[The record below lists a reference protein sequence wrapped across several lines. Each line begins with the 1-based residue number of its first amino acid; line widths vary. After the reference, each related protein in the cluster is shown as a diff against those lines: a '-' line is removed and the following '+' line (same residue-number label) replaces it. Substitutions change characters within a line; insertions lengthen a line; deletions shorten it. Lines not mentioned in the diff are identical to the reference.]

1 MLPSSCSRHPLPF
14 PVVSR
19 LRSAELKHGRLA
31 MLAALGLV
39 TPELVQKPTGFE
51 GFHFAPEFSEL
62 NAIKAL
68 SSVPKLGIAQI
79 VLVIAFTEI
88 ATFGKVYNEKFAYE
102 DNLTPLERQKV
113 LSGRLGDLSGAA
125 KTQARAG
132 VNAFGE
138 ATDVGF
144 QDPEAKVRATYTL
157 REFKPQFLIGPTI
170 FSWSFVLV
178 LMSVPVC
185 CSCCS

>member
-1 MLPSSCSRHPLPF
+1 
-14 PVVSR
+14 
-19 LRSAELKHGRLA
+19 

-113 LSGRLGDLSGAA
+113 LTGRLGDLSGAA

-144 QDPEAKVRATYTL
+144 QDPEAKVRTTIHIAGVKASVLDRTYS
-157 REFKPQFLIGPTI
+157 FLEAAACR
-170 FSWSFVLV
+170 F
-178 LMSVPVC
+178 
-185 CSCCS
+185 